1 MYIDEYRVE
10 VFDHKW
16 DEKKQEYKKTKESV
30 AILKDETGICSKH
43 LGKWLDDL
51 SDNPTFRGEKV
62 VMSITIV
69 KDEK

>member
-16 DEKKQEYKKTKESV
+16 DEKKQEFKKNKESV
-30 AILKDETGICSKH
+30 AILKAETGICSKH

-51 SDNPTFRGEKV
+51 SDNPTFRGNKI

-69 KDEK
+69 KDDR